1 MSNEPLVLDSVTH
14 LTEQHRGAAAH
25 CASHG
30 GVYAGYFAA
39 KMGIGAVILND
50 AGIGREAAGLAGARY
65 RMVQRTG
72 GRGRV
77 IALDSRL

>member
-1 MSNEPLVLDSVTH
+1 MAIADNQAGNMSKEPLVLDSVTH

-39 KMGIGAVILND
+39 FLISDVLILSD
-50 AGIGREAAGLAGARY
+50 GGPTDLAHNSEFWSEN
-65 RMVQRTG
+65 
-72 GRGRV
+72 RG
-77 IALDSRL
+77 